1 MELMQMDMFVAVV
14 EEGGVR
20 AAAERVFRTEPAVSM
35 AIRKLE
41 EEIGAPLFDRSKR
54 YAYRLTEAGE
64 ALFKYAKQ
72 MLGLRKEAVFVLSDL
87 CNARAGLL
95 RIGANESLSLH
106 LFPEIAQAFLKQH
119 ARIQIELRCG
129 RSESLLAELKER
141 KLDLVLVSF
150 KPQDTGLE
158 AKFITQDELVL
169 ITCAKHPF
177 AKRTSVHFEDLAKE
191 SILVMD
197 ISRPSPWHGK
207 ITDAFERSNAPL
219 NLTLENAPIET
230 IKKMVAIGIGIG
242 FVPRISVREEIAT
255 GELCIVPVEGFHQ
268 ERSVWLVRRKTVHS
282 LAAKAFAQIAVAHGG
297 QMLGGAPPPISKVG
311 DGYSS
316 GFVQRDKMVVVK
328 RGA

>member
-1 MELMQMDMFVAVV
+1 MQMEMFVAVV

-72 MLGLRKEAVFVLSDL
+72 MLGLRKEAVSVLSDL
-87 CNARAGLL
+87 TKVRTGLL

-119 ARIQIELRCG
+119 ERIQIELRCG
-129 RSESLLAELKER
+129 RSESLLGELKER
-141 KLDLVLVSF
+141 KLDLALVSF
-150 KPQDTGLE
+150 EPQDKGLE
-158 AKFITQDELVL
+158 AKFITRDELVL
-169 ITCAKHPF
+169 ITSAGHPF
-177 AKRTSVHFEDLAKE
+177 AKKTSVDIQELGKE

-197 ISRPSPWHGK
+197 ISRPSPWHRK
-207 ITDAFERSNAPL
+207 ISDAFERSKAPFHL
-219 NLTLENAPIET
+219 RLENAPIET

-242 FVPRISVREEIAT
+242 FVPRISVREEIAS
-255 GELCIVPVEGFHQ
+255 GQLCIVPVEGFHQ
-268 ERSVWLVRRKTVHS
+268 ERSVWVVRRKTVHS
-282 LAAKAFAQIAVAHGG
+282 LAAKAFAQIAVAYGECLQADSESAILRG
-297 QMLGGAPPPISKVG
+297 SELERLAPTRIAVL
-311 DGYSS
+311 
-316 GFVQRDKMVVVK
+316 RK
-328 RGA
+328 RS

>member
-1 MELMQMDMFVAVV
+1 MELMQMEMFVAVV
-14 EEGGVR
+14 EEGGVG

-41 EEIGAPLFDRSKR
+41 EEIGTALFDRSKR

-64 ALFKYAKQ
+64 AFLKYAKQ
-72 MLGLRKEAVFVLSDL
+72 MLGLRKEAVSVLSDL

-106 LFPEIAQAFLKQH
+106 LFPEIAQAFLRQH

-150 KPQDTGLE
+150 KPKDVGLE

-169 ITCAKHPF
+169 ITSAKHPF
-177 AKRTSVHFEDLAKE
+177 AKKTCVNIEDLAKE

-197 ISRPSPWHGK
+197 ISRPSPWHRK

-219 NLTLENAPIET
+219 NLTLESAPIET
-230 IKKMVAIGIGIG
+230 IKKMVATGIGIG
-242 FVPRISVREEIAT
+242 FVPRISLREEIASR
-255 GELCIVPVEGFHQ
+255 ELSIVPVEGFHQ
-268 ERSVWLVRRKTVHS
+268 ERSVWLVRRRMVHS
-282 LAAKAFAQIAVAHGG
+282 LAAKAFAKIAVAYGEQLETTSSCAITPALEAG
-297 QMLGGAPPPISKVG
+297 QV
-311 DGYSS
+311 
-316 GFVQRDKMVVVK
+316 VQASVAILK
-328 RGA
+328 RRS

>member
-1 MELMQMDMFVAVV
+1 LELMQMEMFVAVV

-72 MLGLRKEAVFVLSDL
+72 MLGLRKEAASVLNDL
-87 CNARAGLL
+87 CNVRAGRL

-119 ARIQIELRCG
+119 ERIQIELRCG
-129 RSESLLAELKER
+129 RSESLLGELKER
-141 KLDLVLVSF
+141 KLDLALVSF
-150 KPQDTGLE
+150 QPQDKGLE
-158 AKFITQDELVL
+158 ARFITRDELVL
-169 ITCAKHPF
+169 ITSAGHPF
-177 AKRTSVHFEDLAKE
+177 AKKTSVDIQELGKE

-197 ISRPSPWHGK
+197 ISRPSPWHRK
-207 ITDAFERSNAPL
+207 ITDAFERSNAPFHL
-219 NLTLENAPIET
+219 RLENAPVET

-242 FVPRISVREEIAT
+242 FVPRISVREEIAS

-268 ERSVWLVRRKTVHS
+268 ERSVWVVRRKTVHS
-282 LAAKAFAQIAVAHGG
+282 LAAKAFAKIAVAYGERLEAG
-297 QMLGGAPPPISKVG
+297 SENRVPRGPELERVAPTRLAVL
-311 DGYSS
+311 
-316 GFVQRDKMVVVK
+316 RK
-328 RGA
+328 RS